1 MRLYRTSVKDDLNV
15 GSVFQHLA
23 ENYVNKVSLI
33 MCQFA
38 FGMIERK
45 WFDNINWLWAR
56 AGLVF
61 LSTFI
66 RKGENGNFKLILC
79 QKVDLNREFV

>member
-33 MCQFA
+33 MFQLPFGIIESVYCQ
-38 FGMIERK
+38 
-45 WFDNINWLWAR
+45 LAR
-56 AGLVF
+56 AWAGLVENLTIF
-61 LSTFI
+61 YTFI
-66 RKGENGNFKLILC
+66 RKCKISS
-79 QKVDLNREFV
+79 EFFVKK